1 MENLAPVRMQRLA
14 SFLPWALV
22 SLILLYGGSAGDE
35 SRDKIIGYGGA
46 AVFALVS
53 FRAARMRL
61 LLGDQ
66 VVIVGWL
73 RARKLAW
80 SEVERFVVTKKG
92 LTIKLRGGLEEAVP
106 AFPMGAWMLPSMRE
120 SMQSDLQR
128 TAARA
133 EDFRRRR
140 RPKRK

>member
-1 MENLAPVRMQRLA
+1 MENLAPVRLQRLA

-22 SLILLYGGSAGDE
+22 SAILLYGGSAGTE
-35 SRDKIIGYGGA
+35 PRDKVIGYGGA
-46 AVFALVS
+46 ALFALVS

-66 VVIVGWL
+66 VVVVGWL
-73 RARKLAW
+73 RARKIAW
-80 SEVERFVVTKKG
+80 NEIERFVVTKKG
-92 LTIKLRGGLEEAVP
+92 LTIKMRGGLEEPVP

-120 SMQSDLQR
+120 SMRADLER

-133 EDFRRRR
+133 EEVRRTR
-140 RPKRK
+140 RPRKK